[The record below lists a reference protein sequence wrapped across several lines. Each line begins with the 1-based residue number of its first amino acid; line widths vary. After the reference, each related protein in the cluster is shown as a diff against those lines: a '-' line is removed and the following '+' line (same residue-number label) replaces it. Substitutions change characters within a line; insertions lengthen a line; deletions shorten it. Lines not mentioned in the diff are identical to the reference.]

1 MNIGRSEYTRLIQ
14 IEVKYRKI
22 IELYK
27 WIDECLETLADL
39 TVDDD
44 SNAYYDAIN
53 VLDEA
58 YTEFQK
64 YLQELTS

>member
-39 TVDDD
+39 TVDED

-64 YLQELTS
+64 YIQEIKS

>member
-1 MNIGRSEYTRLIQ
+1 MNVGRSEYTRLVQ

-22 IELYK
+22 IELCK
-27 WIDECLETLADL
+27 WIDECLEVLAEL
-39 TVDDD
+39 TVDED

>member
-1 MNIGRSEYTRLIQ
+1 MNIGRSEYTRLVQ
-14 IEVKYRKI
+14 IEMKYRKI

-27 WIDECLETLADL
+27 WIDECLETLAGL

-64 YLQELTS
+64 YIQEIKS

>member
-1 MNIGRSEYTRLIQ
+1 MNVKRSEYTRLVQ
-14 IEVKYRKI
+14 VEVKYRKI

-27 WIDECLETLADL
+27 WIDECLEMLADL

-44 SNAYYDAIN
+44 SNAYYDAVN

-64 YLQELTS
+64 YLQEIKS

>member
-1 MNIGRSEYTRLIQ
+1 MNIGRSEHQRLVR
-14 IEVKYRKI
+14 IESRYNHI
-22 IELYK
+22 ITLSK
-27 WIDECLETLADL
+27 WIDECLEVLAEL
-39 TVDDD
+39 AVDED

-64 YLQELTS
+64 YIQEIKS

>member
-14 IEVKYRKI
+14 IEMKYRKI

-27 WIDECLETLADL
+27 WMDECLETLAGL

-64 YLQELTS
+64 YIQEIKS

>member
-1 MNIGRSEYTRLIQ
+1 MNIGRSEYTRLVQ

-27 WIDECLETLADL
+27 WIDECLEVLADL
-39 TVDDD
+39 MVDDD
-44 SNAYYDAIN
+44 YNAYYDAVN